1 MYIVLLTYTAPLDQV
16 DAHLASHRDYLA
28 RHYASGMF
36 LLSGRKE
43 PREGGVILAQAASRE
58 ALEAVLVQDP
68 FHLHGVVRHEIV
80 QFTPTLSSD
89 ALRCLV
95 TP

>member
-1 MYIVLLTYTAPLDQV
+1 MYVVLLTYTASLDQV
-16 DAHLASHRDYLA
+16 DAHLSAHRDYLA

-68 FHLHGVVRHEIV
+68 FYLRGVVRHEVV
-80 QFTPTLSSD
+80 QFTPTLSID

-95 TP
+95 TQ